1 VDILTLDDLDI
12 VFADLNV
19 SLTAHELN
27 AAQGNQVSFGV
38 SASSDVV
45 EDSMNVIFHAA
56 VFER

>member
-1 VDILTLDDLDI
+1 MTLDDLDI